1 MKNLKKLF
9 FKIHFKA
16 VFNFGVLF
24 TITFVYVILS
34 LLLLLIIF
42 NEQKEKQLS
51 TNSFSKILYIFY
63 NPKDYSYK
71 NEDEIIFDL
80 RAYHFTNWGDLIS
93 NSFWKKRKNWKD
105 LTIIHGNKQ
114 HVLEKHKLG
123 EYQTDR
129 WPFRYSSSFLIGKFW
144 KNYRLNHKNNQDWVV
159 NNNNYLELKKTK
171 TQEAKFGLNSLS
183 IPTLYAYVT
192 SY

>member
-9 FKIHFKA
+9 LKIHFKLI
-16 VFNFGVLF
+16 FNFGVLF

-34 LLLLLIIF
+34 LLLLFF
-42 NEQKEKQLS
+42 NEQEEKPSL

-63 NPKDYSYK
+63 NPKDFSYK

-93 NSFWKKRKNWKD
+93 NPFWKKRENWKD

-123 EYQTDR
+123 EYQTDI
-129 WPFRYSSSFLIGKFW
+129 WPFTFTYSSFFVGMFW
-144 KNYRLNHKNNQDWVV
+144 KNYRLNHKNKQDWVV
-159 NNNNYLELKKTK
+159 NNNNYLQLRKTK
-171 TQEAKFGLNSLS
+171 TEQAKVGLNILR
-183 IPTLYAYVT
+183 IPILYAYVT